1 MRFSKTSRDFKVQKI
16 ASTTRRLLCSGS
28 ADSSISYSRSLSL
41 RSDRLKEATSHS
53 GAPLD
58 TTTEE
63 RLIRPAR
70 NVSGSLRLP
79 GDKSISHRYAMLG
92 AFAEGTSRFT
102 NFSTGAD
109 CASTLACM
117 EALGA
122 AVNRIGNEAVEI
134 TGVAGRVTPSGSPLD
149 RGNCGSTMRMISG
162 LLSPQQGSF
171 TLIGDASLS
180 RRPMERIRKPLEAM
194 GAKLTLTDGHAPLTI
209 EGTSLKPIDYTTPVP
224 SAQVKTCVLLA
235 GLQTAGT
242 TTVREAVR
250 TRDHSELALRAFGA
264 TLTRTLDS
272 VSIPGPQSLHAISAA
287 VPGDISSAA
296 FFLCAAALFP
306 GSGLV
311 LDSLGLNPTRA
322 TLLDVLTALG
332 AHIAVL
338 NLEEQNAELVGTVQ
352 VTAPPEG
359 LGSTTISG
367 ALAAQLIDELPA
379 LAAIGPFTSGG
390 IRIRDARELRVK
402 ESDRI
407 ALVVRNLRA
416 MGAEVEEFEDGLD
429 VPGGQ
434 TLHGATIDS
443 GGDHRIAM
451 AFSVAALRAEGDTLI
466 QGAESA
472 AISFPEFFD
481 LLDLVAER

>member
-1 MRFSKTSRDFKVQKI
+1 MSI
-16 ASTTRRLLCSGS
+16 ATQ
-28 ADSSISYSRSLSL
+28 
-41 RSDRLKEATSHS
+41 
-53 GAPLD
+53 
-58 TTTEE
+58 E

-70 NVSGSLRLP
+70 NVYGSLRLP
-79 GDKSISHRYAMLG
+79 GDKSISHRYAMLA

-117 EALGA
+117 ESLGA
-122 AVNRIGNEAVEI
+122 RVNRNVGEAIEI
-134 TGVAGRVTPSGSPLD
+134 TGVAGRVTPADHPLD
-149 RGNCGSTMRMISG
+149 CGNSGSTMRMISG
-162 LLSPQQGSF
+162 LLAAQQGRF
-171 TLIGDASLS
+171 TLVGDASLS
-180 RRPMERIRKPLEAM
+180 RRPMDRIRKPLEAM
-194 GAKLTLTDGHAPLTI
+194 GAKLTLTEGHAPIQI
-209 EGTSLKPIDYTTPVP
+209 EGAPLKAIDFTPPVA
-224 SAQVKTCVLLA
+224 SAQVKTCILLA
-235 GLQTAGT
+235 GLQTDGT

-264 TLTRTLDS
+264 TVTRTTGS
-272 VSIPGPQSLHAISAA
+272 VSISGPQTLRAMDAA

-306 GSGLV
+306 GSNLV
-311 LDSLGLNPTRA
+311 IDGLGLNPTRA
-322 TLLDVLTALG
+322 ALLDVLTTLG
-332 AHIAVL
+332 ACIAVL
-338 NLEEQNAELVGTVQ
+338 DLEEQHAELVGTVRI
-352 VTAPPEG
+352 TAPQEG
-359 LGSTTISG
+359 IGSTAVSG
-367 ALAAQLIDELPA
+367 TVAAQLIDELPV
-379 LAAIGPFTSGG
+379 LAAIAPYTRGG

-407 ALVVRNLRA
+407 ALVAKNLRA

-451 AFSVAALRAEGDTLI
+451 AFSVAALRAEGETLI

-472 AISFPEFFD
+472 AISFPEFFEM
-481 LLDLVAER
+481 LDLVTER

>member
-1 MRFSKTSRDFKVQKI
+1 MHTVQ
-16 ASTTRRLLCSGS
+16 
-28 ADSSISYSRSLSL
+28 
-41 RSDRLKEATSHS
+41 
-53 GAPLD
+53 
-58 TTTEE
+58 EE
-63 RLIRPAR
+63 RLIHPAR
-70 NVSGSLRLP
+70 NVYGSLRLP
-79 GDKSISHRYAMLG
+79 GCKGISHRYAMLG

-122 AVNRIGNEAVEI
+122 SVNRIGDGAVEI
-134 TGVAGRVTPSGSPLD
+134 TGVAGRVTPAEHPLD
-149 RGNCGSTMRMISG
+149 CGNSGSTMRMISG
-162 LLSPQQGSF
+162 LLSAQQGVF
-171 TLIGDASLS
+171 TLVGDASLS
-180 RRPMERIRKPLEAM
+180 RRPMERIRKPLEEM
-194 GAKLTLTDGHAPLTI
+194 GARLTLTEGHAPLTI
-209 EGTSLKPIDYTTPVP
+209 HGNPLKPIDYTTPVP

-242 TTVREAVR
+242 TTVREAIR

-264 TLTRTLDS
+264 KLDRTLG
-272 VSIPGPQSLHAISAA
+272 SISISGPQTLHAIDAA

-311 LDSLGLNPTRA
+311 IDSLGLNPTRA

-332 AHIAVL
+332 AHISVL
-338 NLEEQNAELVGTVQ
+338 NLEEKNAELVGAVQ
-352 VTAPPEG
+352 VSAPAEG
-359 LGSTTISG
+359 LGSTEISG
-367 ALAAQLIDELPA
+367 ALAAQLIDELPV
-379 LAAIGPFTSGG
+379 LAAIGPYTSGG
-390 IRIRDARELRVK
+390 IRIRDAGELRVK

-407 ALVVRNLRA
+407 ALICRNLRA

-429 VPGGQ
+429 VPGGK

-472 AISFPEFFD
+472 NISFPEFFN

>member
-1 MRFSKTSRDFKVQKI
+1 MHTAAQ
-16 ASTTRRLLCSGS
+16 
-28 ADSSISYSRSLSL
+28 
-41 RSDRLKEATSHS
+41 
-53 GAPLD
+53 
-58 TTTEE
+58 E

-70 NVSGSLRLP
+70 NIYGSLSLP
-79 GDKSISHRYAMLG
+79 GDKSISHRYGLLG

-122 AVNRIGNEAVEI
+122 TVNRTSDGVVEV
-134 TGVAGRVTPSGSPLD
+134 TGVGGRVTPANHLLD
-149 RGNCGSTMRMISG
+149 CGNSGSTMRMISG
-162 LLSPQQGSF
+162 LLAPQEGSF
-171 TLIGDASLS
+171 TLFGDESLS

-194 GAKLTLTDGHAPLTI
+194 GARLTLTEGHAPLTI
-209 EGTSLKPIDYTTPVP
+209 VGGPLTAVDYTTPVP
-224 SAQVKTCVLLA
+224 SAQIKSCVLLA
-235 GLQTAGT
+235 GMQTKGM
-242 TTVREAVR
+242 TTVRESVR

-264 TLTRTLDS
+264 TLSRTVDS
-272 VSIPGPQSLHAISAA
+272 VSIDGPQALHAIDAA

-332 AHIAVL
+332 AHIGVL
-338 NLEEQNAELVGTVQ
+338 NLEEKNAELIGTVRIS
-352 VTAPPEG
+352 APPEG
-359 LGSTTISG
+359 LGSTTVSG
-367 ALAAQLIDELPA
+367 ALAAQLIDELPV
-379 LAAIGPFTSGG
+379 LAAIAPYTSGG
-390 IRIRDARELRVK
+390 IRIRDAKELRVK

-407 ALVVRNLRA
+407 KLVVKNLRA

-443 GGDHRIAM
+443 GSDHRIAM
-451 AFSVAALRAEGDTLI
+451 AFSVAALRAEGETLI
-466 QGAESA
+466 TGAESA
-472 AISFPEFFD
+472 AISFPEFFN
-481 LLDLVAER
+481 LLDLVADR

>member
-1 MRFSKTSRDFKVQKI
+1 MHTAAQ
-16 ASTTRRLLCSGS
+16 
-28 ADSSISYSRSLSL
+28 
-41 RSDRLKEATSHS
+41 
-53 GAPLD
+53 
-58 TTTEE
+58 E

-70 NVSGSLRLP
+70 NVHGSLRLP

-92 AFAEGTSRFT
+92 AFAEGVSRFT

-117 EALGA
+117 ESLGA
-122 AVNRIGNEAVEI
+122 KVNRLGHEAVEI
-134 TGVAGRVTPSGSPLD
+134 TGVAGRVTPANHPLDCGNSGS
-149 RGNCGSTMRMISG
+149 SMRMISG
-162 LLSPQQGSF
+162 LLAPQQGSF
-171 TLIGDASLS
+171 TLVGDPSLS

-194 GAKLTLTDGHAPLTI
+194 GARLTLTDGHAPLTI
-209 EGTSLKPIDYTTPVP
+209 AGSPLRAIDYTTPVP

-272 VSIPGPQSLHAISAA
+272 VSIAGPQALHAIEAA
-287 VPGDISSAA
+287 VPGDMSSAA

-306 GSGLV
+306 GSRLL

-322 TLLDVLTALG
+322 SLLDVLTALG
-332 AHIAVL
+332 AKIDVL
-338 NLEEQNAELVGTVQ
+338 HLEEKNAELVGTVQ
-352 VTAPPEG
+352 ISAPAEG
-359 LGSTTISG
+359 LGTTEVSG
-367 ALAAQLIDELPA
+367 ALAAQLIDELPV
-379 LAAIGPFTSGG
+379 LAAIAPYTRGG
-390 IRIRDARELRVK
+390 IRIRDAKELRVK

-407 ALVVRNLRA
+407 ALVAKNLRA
-416 MGAEVEEFEDGLD
+416 MGAEFTEFEDGLD

-434 TLHGATIDS
+434 KLHGATIDS

-451 AFSVAALRAEGDTLI
+451 AFSVAALRAEGETLI
-466 QGAESA
+466 QGADSA

-481 LLDLVAER
+481 LLDLVAQR